1 MRASPFTAFSRD
13 YDQFSYPHSRHHF
26 AMFRN
31 PSRPPYLPG
40 SKGGEII
47 LTSNPKST
55 IGASKPTPEKPSW
68 CLFVDLLT
76 KAKAEVPSSS
86 LHICSLSVLGRNVES
101 GPRALLVDW
110 NSSSAVVSAK
120 VDNTSSCL
128 AHRQMQVEKLCPSTT
143 SKYFILIW
151 RDTLKASLQLVKIQL
166 EIFSF
171 LARFSHI
178 SCPLNRVI
186 NKQTLR
192 MYVPTLAPAK
202 RIKLWKGRMLYSV
215 HCTLNT
221 GCFSV
226 YGAHCAEGI
235 TASKRIR
242 NYLLAWE
249 ENSLHL
255 EWNSRERK
263 CGVKCAGELC
273 GINSSHS
280 WLPYRDSRQT
290 CFPKEKERMP
300 CILLFIALHCTAL
313 HCTALH
319 CTALVPSRKS
329 DQEISKSDFHQTIIL
344 PKIRPIA
351 DPNLLFMRSKSDY
364 FQNLNYNIKHRKF
377 HLRKIHI

>member
-1 MRASPFTAFSRD
+1 MRASPFAAFSRD

-40 SKGGEII
+40 SKGGEIN
-47 LTSNPKST
+47 LLSNPKYNN
-55 IGASKPTPEKPSW
+55 GAAKQTPQKPSW
-68 CLFVDLLT
+68 CLYVDFLT
-76 KAKAEVPSSS
+76 KSEAKVSSSS

-128 AHRQMQVEKLCPSTT
+128 AHRQMQVEKLCSSTT

-166 EIFSF
+166 NIFSF

-186 NKQTLR
+186 NKKTLR

-202 RIKLWKGRMLYSV
+202 RIKLWKGRMLYNV

-221 GCFSV
+221 V
-226 YGAHCAEGI
+226 H
-235 TASKRIR
+235 
-242 NYLLAWE
+242 
-249 ENSLHL
+249 
-255 EWNSRERK
+255 
-263 CGVKCAGELC
+263 
-273 GINSSHS
+273 
-280 WLPYRDSRQT
+280 
-290 CFPKEKERMP
+290 
-300 CILLFIALHCTAL
+300 
-313 HCTALH
+313 
-319 CTALVPSRKS
+319 
-329 DQEISKSDFHQTIIL
+329 
-344 PKIRPIA
+344 
-351 DPNLLFMRSKSDY
+351 
-364 FQNLNYNIKHRKF
+364 YNISPVHWT
-377 HLRKIHI
+377 L